1 MFADIATR
9 RYVAK
14 VEQRP
19 VRDEHG
25 RRTGRVQHGY
35 RHHDGSFVPCSSW
48 EAALAAT
55 WQANQEAA

>member
-1 MFADIATR
+1 MLADIAER
-9 RYVAK
+9 RYVAR

-25 RRTGRVQHGY
+25 HPTGRVQHGY
-35 RHHDGSFVPCSSW
+35 RHHDGSFVPCRTW
-48 EAALAAT
+48 ETALAAA